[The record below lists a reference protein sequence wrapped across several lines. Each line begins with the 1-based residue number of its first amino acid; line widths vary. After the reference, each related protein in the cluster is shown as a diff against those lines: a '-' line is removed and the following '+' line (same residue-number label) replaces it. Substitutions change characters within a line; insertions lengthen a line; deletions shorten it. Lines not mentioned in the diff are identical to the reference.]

1 MKFDPKIIVSIGVVF
16 VSFSAILTKMSDA
29 PPLIIAAYR
38 LAFTVLL
45 LLPAVI
51 KSKIPEIKN
60 IDKKSFNICMISGV
74 FLALHFAT
82 WITSISYT
90 SIASAVVLV
99 NTHPIFIVIA
109 SYLLFKEKV
118 SRKAF
123 AGIMIA
129 IVGSIIISTGNS
141 TLGTNVLLGDI
152 LALLGAVFIAGYLLI
167 GRVARQKLTVTTYT
181 FLVYLSSL
189 ITLLIM
195 VLIAEIPLFPYSG
208 KDLLIFLGLAVF
220 CTLLGHSIFNWALA
234 HVTPTFI
241 STAVLGEPVG
251 AIIWAM
257 IFFAEFPT
265 LWQYAGS
272 GIIMLG
278 IYIYSKYNDVGQKRI
293 KNTEAIL
300 ENR

>member
-1 MKFDPKIIVSIGVVF
+1 MKFDPKIIVSLGVVF

-45 LLPAVI
+45 LLPVVI

-60 IDKKSFNICMISGV
+60 IDKKSLNICMISGV

-109 SYLLFKEKV
+109 SYIIFKEKV
-118 SRKAF
+118 SKKAF
-123 AGIMIA
+123 AGIMTA
-129 IVGSIIISTGNS
+129 IIGSIIISAGNS

-181 FLVYLSSL
+181 FLVYFSAW
-189 ITLLIM
+189 ITLMVM

-208 KDLLIFLGLAVF
+208 KDLLIFLGLAIF
-220 CTLLGHSIFNWALA
+220 CTLLGHSIFNWALV

-265 LWQYAGS
+265 LWQYVGS
-272 GIIMLG
+272 GIIMSG
-278 IYIYSKYNDVGQKRI
+278 IYIYSK
-293 KNTEAIL
+293 
-300 ENR
+300 